1 MGTNRKIFETQ
12 LYDIWKKKQYESDL
26 KTLNGD
32 DVDILDIGV
41 QELDTGGPDFKNARI
56 RIGNL
61 TYVGDIEID
70 NDYRDWK
77 THGHN
82 IDNKYNKVILHASL
96 SNKFNQP
103 YVYTKEGRKVPSI
116 CLDRFIDENLISK
129 VEKKINVTVGE
140 SQLKCSTKIESVPN
154 NIKEKLLTDL
164 GIERFK
170 KKCNKVHK
178 RLKELIYINELK
190 IKEPVFKYDLPP
202 DFDEKPVDK
211 TKFRDKEIW
220 EQVFY
225 EMLFEALGYSKNK
238 MIMTNLARSV
248 RMDFIKKFRNEK
260 NYLELI
266 ETSLFGVGGL
276 LPKENEIIPEKM
288 SAYVSRLVR
297 DWLVLK
303 KIYDGRTYNEPDWH
317 FFKLRPQ
324 NFPTIRL
331 AAGAR
336 FLYQISEKNFVGVIS
351 KKLSEIR
358 NLTVLINSLRSL
370 FVMKAEGFWSQ
381 HFVFNKP
388 GNTDIKYFVGAA
400 RADEIVVNVVLPLF
414 AVYYEIFDDKKTA
427 KKIYKLYTIY
437 KQKSDNKIV
446 RDVAK
451 EIKMSEQVKRT
462 VYSQGMIELFRN
474 YCSKNK
480 CVECLIGKQVFN

>member
-26 KTLNGD
+26 KTLDGD

-140 SQLKCSTKIESVPN
+140 SQLKCSSKIESVPN

-211 TKFRDKEIW
+211 TKFQTKEIW

-238 MIMTNLARSV
+238 LIMMNLARSV

-266 ETSLFGVGGL
+266 ETALFGVGGL

-297 DWLVLK
+297 DWQVLK

-414 AVYYEIFDDKKTA
+414 AVYYEIFGDKKTA

-446 RDVAK
+446 RDVAE

-480 CVECLIGKQVFN
+480 CVECLIGKQVFS

>member
-26 KTLNGD
+26 KTVDGD
-32 DVDILDIGV
+32 EIDILDIGV

-70 NDYRDWK
+70 NDYKDWK
-77 THGHN
+77 IHGHN
-82 IDNKYNKVILHASL
+82 IDNKYNKVVLHASL

-116 CLDRFIDENLISK
+116 CLDRFIDENLIQR
-129 VEKKINVTVGE
+129 VEKKFNNVTGKN
-140 SQLKCSTKIESVPN
+140 QLKCSACLDSIPHDV
-154 NIKEKLLTDL
+154 KEKLLTDL
-164 GIERFK
+164 GIDRFK
-170 KKCNKVHK
+170 KKCNKIHN
-178 RLKELIYINELK
+178 RLRELIYINELK
-190 IKEPVFKYDLPP
+190 IKEPVFKYDLPA
-202 DFDEKPVDK
+202 DFEDKIVDK
-211 TKFRDKEIW
+211 KKYQNKEIW

-225 EMLFEALGYSKNK
+225 ELLFEALGYSKNK
-238 MIMTNLARSV
+238 LIMLNVARSL
-248 RMDFIKKFRNEK
+248 RIDFIKKFRNDK
-260 NYLELI
+260 DYLELI
-266 ETSLFGVGGL
+266 ETALFGVGGL
-276 LPKENEIIPEKM
+276 LPKDKDIVPEKI
-288 SAYVSRLVR
+288 SAYVSKLLR
-297 DWLVLK
+297 DWK
-303 KIYDGRTYNEPDWH
+303 AIKQIYDGHTYNEADWH

-336 FLYQISEKNFVGVIS
+336 YLYEISEKNYMGVIS
-351 KKLSEIR
+351 KKLAEIR

-381 HFVFNKP
+381 HFVFNKA
-388 GNTDIKYFVGAA
+388 GNTEIKYFVGAA

-414 AVYYEIFDDKKTA
+414 AIYFEIFDDKRAA

-446 RDVAK
+446 RDVASDLG
-451 EIKMSEQVKRT
+451 ISDQVKRT

-480 CVECLIGKQVFN
+480 CVDCLIGKQVFS